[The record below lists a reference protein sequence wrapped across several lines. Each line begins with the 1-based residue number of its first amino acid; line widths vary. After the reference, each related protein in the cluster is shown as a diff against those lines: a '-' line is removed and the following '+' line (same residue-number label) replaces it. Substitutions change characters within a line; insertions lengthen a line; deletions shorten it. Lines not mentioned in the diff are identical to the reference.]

1 MAAPTGTLWG
11 ATQGSYAR
19 IGLYIS
25 VTTNNATTYAGEVQ
39 VWYWSKYSTDDH
51 SNTLYFDN
59 LAASGSATTSRGALD
74 VVTTSDSG
82 GWSTTNQIKLKSY
95 SFSYTKGK
103 TAATRYIYAK
113 LSNVDVAG
121 ATMYASTTFSVPKK
135 TSYTITYNANGGTGA
150 PSSQTKWHG
159 ENTNISTVIP
169 VRNGYTFLGWA
180 LTLSDAQSGSV
191 YYYAGHNCGR
201 DENLTLYAVWEAN
214 TYTVSYNANGGTGAP
229 ANETKKHGTDLTLSS
244 AIPTRENYNFLGWG
258 ISASST
264 TVSYAAGAKYT
275 TNAPVT
281 LYAIWELAYTKP
293 IIYGAV
299 VSRCDSNGTDKDDG
313 TYGLI
318 TFSWECFHDVTSIII
333 EWAASVGTGSKTLT
347 ASGKSGSVEN
357 EIFGNGELS
366 ADVSYTVTITVADS
380 GGNTPNPLTLN
391 GASYPIDVLAG
402 GGGVAFGKPAEL
414 KDTAEFA
421 YDAKFN
427 KAVYGKA
434 LGMDRL
440 PAITENSDFNNYM
453 EPGCYAVQSNAIAA
467 TIRNIPVDRA
477 GRLEVWSS
485 TGEGVRLEQWS
496 YLRQRFIPYNSGNS
510 VWERELTRGED
521 NVWHYYD
528 WWQSSLTPAAAAKI
542 YTKAAITIALSENIT
557 LGAYNT
563 YTPVPFDTTVA
574 TTSNRLIIE
583 GDSVRIGANI
593 SYIKASGQLLIDVGS
608 VAGNRHARIQKTSNG
623 TTTSH
628 AWTCI
633 YAQATG
639 NTLYPFTP
647 VIIPVKEGD
656 TIKVVY
662 YTGDTA
668 DAIVSGS
675 VGNGR
680 QSYLTVEEL

>member
-11 ATQGSYAR
+11 TTQGSYAR

-59 LAASGSATTSRGALD
+59 LAASGSATTNRGALD

-113 LSNVDVAG
+113 LASIDVAG

-135 TSYTITYNANGGTGA
+135 ASYTINYNANGGTSA

-159 ENTNISTVIP
+159 ENTTISSAIP
-169 VRNGYTFLGWA
+169 RRDGYTFKGWS
-180 LTLSDAQSGSV
+180 LTQGGGV
-191 YYYAGHNCGR
+191 YYTAGATCGK
-201 DENLTLYAVWEAN
+201 DENLTLYAVWQAN

-229 ANETKKHGTDLTLSS
+229 GNQTKTHGTDLTLSS
-244 AIPTRENYNFLGWG
+244 AKPTRENYNFLGWG
-258 ISASST
+258 VSASST
-264 TVSYAAGAKYT
+264 TVSYAAGGKYT
-275 TNAPVT
+275 TNAPAT

-299 VSRCDSNGTDKDDG
+299 VSRCDSAGVDRDDG
-313 TYGLI
+313 TYGLAK
-318 TFSWECFHDVTSIII
+318 FSWECSHDVTSIII
-333 EWAASVGTGSKTLT
+333 EWAASTGNGSKTVT

-366 ADVSYTVTITVADS
+366 ADVSYTVNIIVADS
-380 GGNTPNPLTLN
+380 GGNSTTPLTLY
-391 GASYPIDVLAG
+391 GAKYAIDALAG
-402 GGGVAFGKPAEL
+402 GDGVSFGKPAEL

-440 PAITENSDFNNYM
+440 PAIPANSDFNNYM

-467 TIRNIPVDRA
+467 TIANIPIDRA

-485 TGEGVRLEQWS
+485 TGEGIRLEQWS
-496 YLRQRFIPYNSGNS
+496 YLRQRFIPYNSGNA
-510 VWERELTRGED
+510 VWEREVTRGDD

-542 YTKAAITIALSENIT
+542 YTKAAITIALSENST

-563 YTPVPFDTTVA
+563 YTPVPFDTTTA

-583 GDSVRIGANI
+583 GNSVRIGANI

-633 YAQATG
+633 YASATG
-639 NTLYPFTP
+639 NTLYPFTSI
-647 VIIPVKEGD
+647 IIPVKEGD
-656 TIKVVY
+656 TIKAVY

-668 DAIVSGS
+668 DTIVSGS
-675 VGNGR
+675 GTNGR